1 MQNMNWDDLRFFLAA
16 ARAKTLTGAARRLGV
31 NQTTVARR
39 LEALEGELGVKLFDR
54 TPA

>member
-31 NQTTVARR
+31 NQTTVARVSR
-39 LEALEGELGVKLFDR
+39 LWRANS
-54 TPA
+54 A